1 MLKNLTLQPQYHS
14 LHPNVDNLNVMSYS
28 QNSGT
33 IDIKISIE
41 LTPDWKPKSKNES
54 PPESM
59 LYISDKI
66 NRSLKYYNPHH
77 MPAKDIFHNTVKIG
91 LEKEGWEITSDPLYL
106 DFGGI
111 EIYIDLAAEKLI
123 AAERE
128 GKKIAVEIK
137 SFIGSSAIS
146 EFHKALG
153 QFINYRAVLSQKEAD
168 RIMYLA
174 VPKTTYETFFK
185 LELIQ
190 LVTKTQ
196 NIKLIV
202 YNPNK
207 EEIEQ
212 WIN

>member
-1 MLKNLTLQPQYHS
+1 
-14 LHPNVDNLNVMSYS
+14 
-28 QNSGT
+28 
-33 IDIKISIE
+33 
-41 LTPDWKPKSKNES
+41 
-54 PPESM
+54 
-59 LYISDKI
+59 
-66 NRSLKYYNPHH
+66 

-106 DFGGI
+106 DFGGV

-153 QFINYRAVLSQKEAD
+153 QFINYRTALSQKEPE

-174 VPKTTYETFFK
+174 VPNITYETFFK

-190 LVTKTQ
+190 LVIKVQ

>member
-1 MLKNLTLQPQYHS
+1 
-14 LHPNVDNLNVMSYS
+14 
-28 QNSGT
+28 
-33 IDIKISIE
+33 
-41 LTPDWKPKSKNES
+41 
-54 PPESM
+54 
-59 LYISDKI
+59 
-66 NRSLKYYNPHH
+66 

-106 DFGGI
+106 DFGGV